1 MFSFPSRFFRNLELV
16 VFLQSYSIID
26 MSYCSVHEVMIGLN
40 ISPIVNNSNND
51 NDDDDDDDDDE
62 DDDDSIITDC
72 QI

>member
-1 MFSFPSRFFRNLELV
+1 
-16 VFLQSYSIID
+16 

-51 NDDDDDDDDDE
+51 DDDDDDYD
-62 DDDDSIITDC
+62 DDDDSIITDS

>member
-1 MFSFPSRFFRNLELV
+1 
-16 VFLQSYSIID
+16 

-40 ISPIVNNSNND
+40 IFPIVNNNNNSNNN
-51 NDDDDDDDDDE
+51 NDDDDDDD